1 MIVTAHQPVYMPW
14 LGLFHKIALA
24 DVFCFFECVQYQPK
38 DWNNRNKIKFC
49 NGTADWLTVPVL
61 RKGFRERLYPE
72 LRINNENPWRHKHW
86 MSLELN
92 YCKAPYFPRYRDE
105 LKALYDREWERL
117 VDLNYEMLGMFLRW
131 LGISTKIVR
140 MRDYSFRGEKSELVL
155 DMCRQL
161 GADMYIFGAQGRN
174 YADIPSFQR
183 NKITPYFQDYKHPVY
198 PQQHGAF
205 ISHLSVIDLLFNC
218 GEESLNILLSGN
230 VSRNALD
237 LERGQK

>member
-140 MRDYSFRGEKSELVL
+140 MRDYSFRGRRASWCWICAVSS
-155 DMCRQL
+155 
-161 GADMYIFGAQGRN
+161 AQICIYSALRGG
-174 YADIPSFQR
+174 
-183 NKITPYFQDYKHPVY
+183 ITR
-198 PQQHGAF
+198 
-205 ISHLSVIDLLFNC
+205 ISHPSSATRLHRISRIINIPYTPSNTGRLFPTCRLSIFC
-218 GEESLNILLSGN
+218 ST
-230 VSRNALD
+230 A
-237 LERGQK
+237 ERKA